1 MSAAGAGSRARVQKL
16 DPAPGAGPFGL
27 AVFLISLAVLFI
39 ASLVAYF
46 AVRATAE
53 VWPPPGL
60 PPLPRTLALSTLL
73 LLVSSGTM
81 HAALVA
87 ARADHQPRLR
97 GAMVATT
104 ALGLGFLASQAY
116 TWAELIAGG
125 VRPSGSLFGW
135 TFFMLTALHAAH
147 VVGGV
152 IPLIVTTAQAF
163 RGRYGPQRSTGVL
176 MCGMY
181 WHFLDG
187 VWLVIVGVLAFS

>member
-1 MSAAGAGSRARVQKL
+1 MSAAAAGSRARVQKL
-16 DPAPGAGPFGL
+16 DPAPGAGPLGL
-27 AVFLISLAVLFI
+27 ALFLISLAVLFV

-46 AVRATAE
+46 VVRATAE

-60 PPLPRTLALSTLL
+60 PPLPASLALSTLL
-73 LLVSSGTM
+73 LVVSSGTM

-87 ARADHQPRLR
+87 ARSDHQQRLR
-97 GAMVATT
+97 RAMVATT
-104 ALGLGFLASQAY
+104 ALGLGFLASQVY
-116 TWAELIAGG
+116 TWAELIANG
-125 VRPSGSLFGW
+125 VSPGGSLFGW

-147 VVGGV
+147 VIGGV
-152 IPLIVTTAQAF
+152 VPLIVTTTKAF

-187 VWLVIVGVLAFS
+187 VWLVIVGVLALS